1 VSIVQR
7 TARHRGAPADH
18 RGTGHTIAASRRG
31 MTLADHVS
39 RLGTVAVRGLRGFAV
54 IFMVLPLVVAAHQ
67 AFLPTVSF
75 ELVPKNGFTLRW
87 FGVLF
92 HEEFVSAVSVSVG
105 IAVVAT
111 AISLVC
117 GTLAA
122 LALARSAF
130 RGREVVNMILLSPMM
145 IPPVVKGLS
154 FALYFAVIG
163 LRPGWV
169 SLLVAHV
176 VITLPYVVRVVYPCF
191 HGLDRSL
198 EEASRNL
205 GATEVQTFWRITF
218 PLIRPGVFAGA
229 FFSFIMSID
238 DVGVS
243 IYLMTPDTTNVSVL
257 LLTWANSVADNTLAA
272 VSVALVIVT
281 LVVSTVAER
290 WVGFDSILGGVRR

>member
-7 TARHRGAPADH
+7 TATHRGAPADH
-18 RGTGHTIAASRRG
+18 RGTGHIVAASRRG

-54 IFMVLPLVVAAHQ
+54 LFLVLPLVVAAHQ
-67 AFLPTVSF
+67 AFLPTVAF

-92 HEEFVSAVSVSVG
+92 HEEFVSAVGVSVG

-122 LALARSAF
+122 LALARSVF

-163 LRPGWV
+163 LRPGWA
-169 SLLVAHV
+169 SLFVAHV

-218 PLIRPGVFAGA
+218 PLIRSGVFAGA
-229 FFSFIMSID
+229 IFSFIMSID

-243 IYLMTPDTTNVSVL
+243 IFLMTPDTTNVSVL

>member
-1 VSIVQR
+1 MS
-7 TARHRGAPADH
+7 
-18 RGTGHTIAASRRG
+18 
-31 MTLADHVS
+31 LADHIS
-39 RLGTVAVRGLRGFAV
+39 RLGTAAVKGLRAFAIV
-54 IFMVLPLVVAAHQ
+54 FLVLPLLVAAHQ
-67 AFLPTVSF
+67 AFLPTVAF
-75 ELVPKNGFTLRW
+75 EVLPKNGFTLRW

-92 HEEFVSAVSVSVG
+92 RDEFLSAVGVSVF

-111 AISLVC
+111 AISLVG

-130 RGREVVNMILLSPMM
+130 RGRELVNMIFLSPMM
-145 IPPVVKGLS
+145 VPPVVRGLS
-154 FALYFAVIG
+154 FTLYFAIIG
-163 LRPGWV
+163 LRPGLV

-176 VITLPYVVRVVYPCF
+176 AITLPYVIRVVYPCF
-191 HGLDRSL
+191 YGLDRSL

-205 GATEVQTFWRITF
+205 GATGIQTFWRITF

-229 FFSFIMSID
+229 IFSFIMSID

-243 IYLMTPDTTNVSVL
+243 IFLITPDTTNVSVL

-281 LVVSTVAER
+281 LLASTLAER
-290 WVGFDSILGGVRR
+290 WVGLDSILGSVRR

>member
-1 VSIVQR
+1 
-7 TARHRGAPADH
+7 
-18 RGTGHTIAASRRG
+18 

-39 RLGTVAVRGLRGFAV
+39 RLATAGASVLRGFA
-54 IFMVLPLVVAAHQ
+54 ILFLVLPLVVAAHQ
-67 AFLPTVSF
+67 AFLPTVAF
-75 ELVPKNGFTLRW
+75 ELVPKSGFTLRW

-92 HEEFVSAVSVSVG
+92 SDEFVSAVGVSLS

-111 AISLVC
+111 AISLIC
-117 GTLAA
+117 GTMAA
-122 LALARSAF
+122 LALARGDF

-145 IPPVVKGLS
+145 IPPVVKGLA
-154 FALYFAVIG
+154 FALYFVIIG
-163 LRPGWV
+163 LRPGWTA
-169 SLLVAHV
+169 LLVAHV
-176 VITLPYVVRVVYPCF
+176 VITLPYVVRVVYPCV
-191 HGLDRSL
+191 HGLERSL

-229 FFSFIMSID
+229 LFSVIMSID

-243 IYLMTPDTTNVSVL
+243 IFLMTPDTTNVSVL

-272 VSVALVIVT
+272 VSVALVVVT
-281 LVVSTVAER
+281 LVISTVAER

>member
-1 VSIVQR
+1 VSIVR
-7 TARHRGAPADH
+7 RPATH
-18 RGTGHTIAASRRG
+18 RGTPADRRGTGDAVAASRGG

-39 RLGTVAVRGLRGFAV
+39 RLGTVAVRGLRGVAV
-54 IFMVLPLVVAAHQ
+54 LFLVLPLVVAAPGFAHGGVR
-67 AFLPTVSF
+67 TK
-75 ELVPKNGFTLRW
+75 PKNGFTR
-87 FGVLF
+87 
-92 HEEFVSAVSVSVG
+92 AVRGAVPRESERGRRQVG
-105 IAVVAT
+105 SHVGAT
-111 AISLVC
+111 ACSLVC
-117 GTLAA
+117 GTLVA

-130 RGREVVNMILLSPMM
+130 RGRDVVNMILLSPMM

-163 LRPGWV
+163 LRPGWA

-229 FFSFIMSID
+229 IFSVIMSID

-243 IYLMTPDTTNVSVL
+243 IFLMTPDTTNVSVL

>member
-1 VSIVQR
+1 VSIVHGTATRRETPTDRQR
-7 TARHRGAPADH
+7 TGSV
-18 RGTGHTIAASRRG
+18 AASRGAMSLTDRVSQVG
-31 MTLADHVS
+31 ITIVNGIRALAIVF
-39 RLGTVAVRGLRGFAV
+39 L
-54 IFMVLPLVVAAHQ
+54 VLPLLVAAHQ
-67 AFLPTVSF
+67 AFLPTVAF

-92 HEEFVSAVSVSVG
+92 SEEFLSAMSVSLV

-122 LALARSAF
+122 LALARSSF
-130 RGREVVNMILLSPMM
+130 RGREFVNMIFLSPMM

-154 FALYFAVIG
+154 FTLYFAIIG
-163 LRPGWV
+163 LRPGLG
-169 SLLVAHV
+169 SLLLAHV
-176 VITLPYVVRVVYPCF
+176 VITLPYVIRVVYPCF
-191 HGLDRSL
+191 YGLDRSL

-205 GATEVQTFWRITF
+205 GATDVQTFWRITF

-229 FFSFIMSID
+229 IFSLIMSID

-243 IYLMTPDTTNVSVL
+243 IFLITPDTTNMSVL

-272 VSVALVIVT
+272 VSVTLVAVT
-281 LVVSTVAER
+281 LIVSTVVER
-290 WVGFDSILGGVRR
+290 WVGFDSLLGGTRR

>member
-1 VSIVQR
+1 VVK
-7 TARHRGAPADH
+7 
-18 RGTGHTIAASRRG
+18 
-31 MTLADHVS
+31 
-39 RLGTVAVRGLRGFAV
+39 GLRAFA
-54 IFMVLPLVVAAHQ
+54 ILFLVLPLVVAAHQ
-67 AFLPTVSF
+67 AFLPTVAF
-75 ELVPKNGFTLRW
+75 ELLPKNGFTLRW

-92 HEEFVSAVSVSVG
+92 RDEFLSAVGVSVF

-130 RGREVVNMILLSPMM
+130 RGRELVNMIFLSPMM
-145 IPPVVKGLS
+145 VPPVVRGLS
-154 FALYFAVIG
+154 FTLYFAIIG
-163 LRPGWV
+163 LRPGLA

-176 VITLPYVVRVVYPCF
+176 VITLPYVIRVVYPCF
-191 HGLDRSL
+191 YGLDRSL

-205 GATEVQTFWRITF
+205 GATGVQTFWRITF

-229 FFSFIMSID
+229 IFSFIMSID

-243 IYLMTPDTTNVSVL
+243 IFLITPDTTNVSVL

-281 LVVSTVAER
+281 LLAGTLAER
-290 WVGFDSILGGVRR
+290 WVGLDSILGNIRR

>member
-1 VSIVQR
+1 MSIVQG
-7 TARHRGAPADH
+7 TATRRDAPPGRG
-18 RGTGHTIAASRRG
+18 RTGHAVATSRAG
-31 MTLADHVS
+31 MSLADHVS
-39 RLGTVAVRGLRGFAV
+39 RLGTAAVKGLRAFA
-54 IFMVLPLVVAAHQ
+54 ILFLVLPLVVAAHQ
-67 AFLPTVSF
+67 AFLPTVAF
-75 ELVPKNGFTLRW
+75 ELLPKNGFTLRW

-92 HEEFVSAVSVSVG
+92 REEFLSAVGVSVF

-122 LALARSAF
+122 LVLARSAF
-130 RGREVVNMILLSPMM
+130 RGRELVNMIFLSPMM

-154 FALYFAVIG
+154 FTLYFAIIG
-163 LRPGWV
+163 LRPGLA

-176 VITLPYVVRVVYPCF
+176 VITLPYVIRVVYPCF
-191 HGLDRSL
+191 YGLDRSL

-205 GATEVQTFWRITF
+205 GATGAQTFWRITF

-229 FFSFIMSID
+229 IFSLIMSID

-243 IYLMTPDTTNVSVL
+243 IFLITPDTTNVSVL

-281 LVVSTVAER
+281 LLVSTLAER
-290 WVGFDSILGGVRR
+290 WVGFDSILGSVRR

>member
-1 VSIVQR
+1 
-7 TARHRGAPADH
+7 
-18 RGTGHTIAASRRG
+18 
-31 MTLADHVS
+31 MADHVS
-39 RLGTVAVRGLRGFAV
+39 RLGSAAVSGVRGFAV
-54 IFMVLPLVVAAHQ
+54 LFLVLPLVVAAHQ
-67 AFLPTVSF
+67 AFLPTVAF

-87 FGVLF
+87 FRVLF
-92 HEEFVSAVSVSVG
+92 SEEFVSAVVVSLG

-117 GTLAA
+117 GTLGA

-154 FALYFAVIG
+154 FALYFVIIG
-163 LRPGWV
+163 LRPGWA

-176 VITLPYVVRVVYPCF
+176 VITLPYVLRVVYPCF

-229 FFSFIMSID
+229 LFSMIMSID

-243 IYLMTPDTTNVSVL
+243 IFLMTPDTTNVSVL

-281 LVVSTVAER
+281 LVISTVAER
-290 WVGFDSILGGVRR
+290 WVGFDSLLGGVRR

>member
-1 VSIVQR
+1 
-7 TARHRGAPADH
+7 
-18 RGTGHTIAASRRG
+18 

-39 RLGTVAVRGLRGFAV
+39 RLGTVAVGGLRGFAV
-54 IFMVLPLVVAAHQ
+54 LFLVLPLVVAAHQ
-67 AFLPTVSF
+67 AFLPTVAF

-122 LALARSAF
+122 LALARAAF

-163 LRPGWV
+163 LRPGWA
-169 SLLVAHV
+169 SLFVAHV

-218 PLIRPGVFAGA
+218 PLIRSGVFAGA
-229 FFSFIMSID
+229 IFSFIMSID

-243 IYLMTPDTTNVSVL
+243 IFLMTPDTTNVSVL